1 MADDA
6 VLALGTA
13 YAAKR
18 WAKKAGRRTRRS
30 RRGGVGAVDDAILA
44 GTTAYAAHR
53 WGKKAGRRTRR
64 R

>member
-6 VLALGTA
+6 ILALGTA

-18 WAKKAGRRTRRS
+18 FAKKAGRRTRRS
-30 RRGGVGAVDDAILA
+30 RRGGVGMVDDALLA

-53 WGKKAGRRTRR
+53 YAKKAGRRTRR